1 MNRCCLL
8 ILLLLSYHSAF
19 GQTSADYAVQ
29 ITATVQPSP
38 PLIVLS
44 WKSVPGATSYDI
56 YKKAKGDTAW
66 GPQLMSLSPTDTV
79 FKDASIIV
87 DSAYEYRLVTKGSP
101 VATGHIYAG
110 INAPAIHHRGRLLLL
125 VDSTFVDSCAANLS
139 LLQKDLRGD
148 GWEVVRY
155 NIPRPTPDSIIKAL
169 IKLQHQFF
177 PSTNAVLIVG
187 HLAVPYSGVI
197 YPDGHIEHRGA
208 WPADVYYA
216 DMDDPWTDTSANI
229 TALRPENTNLPGD
242 GKWDRSALSSP
253 LELQVSR
260 IDFYNMPAFG
270 KTEVQLMNSYLTRAH
285 AYKMDSIVVAKRAL
299 IDDNFGAFGGE
310 AFAANGWRN
319 YPTLVGKNNIHELDL
334 ITTLRDSSYQWAYGC
349 GGGAYTGSGGIGYT
363 PDFAA
368 DSINAIFVQLFGSY
382 FGDWDNQNNFLRA
395 PLCAESPALTSCW
408 AGRPNWFFH
417 HMALG
422 ENIGYSARL
431 TQSNLNSLYTPA
443 NASTPSRVHAALMGD
458 LSLRTDYIKPI
469 TNFSVAHLN
478 DSSIILTWNPSPDP
492 AVSGYYV
499 YRSISEFGHYQQI
512 SSLVPNTTF
521 NDISLA
527 SGVYYYMVRPVK
539 LQSTP
544 SGNYYNLGIGTTD
557 SITFFNTTVV
567 NRLIKEENIT
577 VFPNP
582 ARNILNVLITSP
594 ESTDLT
600 LTLIDMNGKQILSRI
615 HHVIP
620 GKNNFTFQ
628 IGTLPTG
635 AYAVL
640 VKSRQSAI
648 SKTWIKVD

>member
-8 ILLLLSYHSAF
+8 VALLLSYLPAF
-19 GQTSADYAVQ
+19 AQTSADYAVQ
-29 ITATVQPSP
+29 ITATVQPAP
-38 PLIVLS
+38 PLIILS
-44 WKSVPGATSYDI
+44 WKSLPGATAYDI
-56 YKKAKGDTAW
+56 YKKAKTDTAW
-66 GPQLMSLSPTDTV
+66 GPQLTSLSPADTV
-79 FKDASIIV
+79 FKDANVIV
-87 DSAYEYRLVTKGSP
+87 DSAYEYRVVTKGTP
-101 VATGHIYAG
+101 VATGHVYAG
-110 INAPAIHHRGRLLLL
+110 INAPPIHHRGRLILL

-139 LLQKDLRGD
+139 LLMKDLRGD
-148 GWEVVRY
+148 GWEVARF
-155 NIPRPTPDSIIKAL
+155 NISRTTPDSTIKAL

-187 HLAVPYSGVI
+187 HLSVPYSGVI
-197 YPDGHIEHRGA
+197 NPDGHVEHRGA
-208 WPADVYYA
+208 WPADMYYA
-216 DMDDPWTDTSANI
+216 DLNDPWTDTSANVL
-229 TALRPENTNLPGD
+229 ALRPENNNIPGD

-253 LELQVSR
+253 VELQVSR
-260 IDFYNMPAFG
+260 IDFYNMPAFA

-285 AYKMDSIVVAKRAL
+285 AYKMDSLPVAKRAL
-299 IDDNFGAFGGE
+299 VDDNFGVYSGE

-319 YPTLVGKNNIHELDL
+319 YPTLVGTNNIYQLDL
-334 ITTLRDSSYQWAYGC
+334 IAALRDSSFQWAYGC
-349 GGGAYTGSGGIGYT
+349 GGGAYTGAGGIGYT

-395 PLCAESPALTSCW
+395 PLCAEPPALTSCW

-422 ENIGYSARL
+422 EHIGYSARL
-431 TQSNLNSLYTPA
+431 TQNNIDSLYTPA
-443 NASTPSRVHAALMGD
+443 NASTPGRVHAALLGD
-458 LSLRTDYIKPI
+458 LSLRTDYIKPVS
-469 TNFSVAHLN
+469 NFSVAHLN

-492 AVSGYYV
+492 GVVGYYV
-499 YRSISEFGHYQQI
+499 YRSTSAFGHYQQI
-512 SSLVPNTTF
+512 SSFVPNTTF

-544 SGNYYNLGIGTTD
+544 SGSYYNLGIGTAD
-557 SITFFNTTVV
+557 SITFFNTTTVA
-567 NRLIKEENIT
+567 RLIKEDNVT
-577 VFPNP
+577 VYPNP

-600 LTLIDMNGKQILSRI
+600 LTLIDMNGKQILSRT
-615 HHVIP
+615 HHITP

-628 IGTLPTG
+628 IGSLPTG

-640 VKSRQSAI
+640 IRTHQSAI